1 VTTGATGDGPGLV
14 SDCGNCFGL
23 CCVALPFARSVDFPT
38 DKAAGDPC
46 RNLLADSR
54 CSIHDRLRGSGYRG
68 CTVFECFGAGQQ
80 VSQVTFGGRD
90 WRDHPDSARQMY
102 AVFPVMRQLHEMLV
116 HLAEAGALTALTHSA
131 LTDGG
136 APTDRATFRS
146 LGVEVA
152 SLAAGV
158 TALVEAEA
166 DLLEHL
172 DVAALRGRV
181 GALLDRASQ
190 RVRSSGEQG
199 RDLGQ
204 RRIGRGADLVGADL
218 RGLDLRGA
226 DLRGAH
232 LIAADLRGA
241 DLRRVDLLGADL
253 RDADLRG
260 TGLSQALFLTQPQVN
275 AAKGDAHT
283 SIAGSL
289 ARPGW
294 WPGTSDGPML
304 TMDRD

>member
-1 VTTGATGDGPGLV
+1 MTTAAAGDGPGLV
-14 SDCGNCFGL
+14 SDCSSCFAL

-38 DKAAGDPC
+38 DKGAGDPC

-90 WRDHPDSARQMY
+90 WRDHPDNARQMY

-116 HLAEAGALTALTHSA
+116 HLTEADALTALTDRELTDSA
-131 LTDGG
+131 LTDTGTHR
-136 APTDRATFRS
+136 AP
-146 LGVEVA
+146 GVEVA
-152 SLAAGV
+152 SLAAEV
-158 TALVEAEA
+158 TELVKAEA
-166 DLLEHL
+166 DRLEHL
-172 DVAALRGRV
+172 DVVGLRARV

-199 RDLGQ
+199 RDLGH

-218 RGLDLRGA
+218 RGLDLRGG

-260 TGLSQALFLTQPQVN
+260 TGLSQALFLTQPQLN
-275 AAKGDAHT
+275 AAKGDART
-283 SIAGSL
+283 SIVDSL
-289 ARPGW
+289 SRPGW
-294 WPGTSDGPML
+294 WARATDGPVL

>member
-1 VTTGATGDGPGLV
+1 MTTATTGDGPGLV
-14 SDCGNCFGL
+14 SDCGSCFAL

-46 RNLLADSR
+46 RNLLADSS
-54 CSIHDRLRGSGYRG
+54 CTIHDRLRGSGYRG

-116 HLAEAGALTALTHSA
+116 HLTEAGALTALTEGSSTNRA
-131 LTDGG
+131 STNR
-136 APTDRATFRS
+136 APFRS

-152 SLAAGV
+152 SLAAEV
-158 TALVEAEA
+158 TGLVKAEA
-166 DLLEHL
+166 DRLEHL
-172 DVAALRGRV
+172 DVVGLRARV
-181 GALLDRASQ
+181 GALLDRAS
-190 RVRSSGEQG
+190 RLVRSGAELG
-199 RDLGQ
+199 CDLGR
-204 RRIGRGADLVGADL
+204 RRIGRGADLLGADL

-226 DLRGAH
+226 DLRGAY

-241 DLRRVDLLGADL
+241 VLRRVDLLGADL

-260 TGLSQALFLTQPQVN
+260 TGLSQALFVTQSQLN
-275 AAKGDAHT
+275 AAKGDART
-283 SIAGSL
+283 SIAGTLS
-289 ARPGW
+289 RPGW
-294 WPGTSDGPML
+294 WPRTSDG
-304 TMDRD
+304 RC

>member
-1 VTTGATGDGPGLV
+1 MG
-14 SDCGNCFGL
+14 SRS
-23 CCVALPFARSVDFPT
+23 RSVDFPT

-54 CSIHDRLRGSGYRG
+54 CGIHDRLRGSGYRG

-80 VSQVTFGGRD
+80 VSRVTFGGHD

-116 HLAEAGALTALTHSA
+116 HLTEATALTTLTDRA
-131 LTDGG
+131 LTDTG
-136 APTDRATFRS
+136 THRS
-146 LGVEVA
+146 LGGEVA
-152 SLAAGV
+152 SLRAEV
-158 TALVEAEA
+158 TELVEAEA
-166 DLLEHL
+166 DRLEHL
-172 DVAALRGRV
+172 DVVGLRARV

-218 RGLDLRGA
+218 RGLDLRGG
-226 DLRGAH
+226 DLRGAY

-260 TGLSQALFLTQPQVN
+260 TGLSQALFVTQPQLN
-275 AAKGDAHT
+275 AAKGDART

-289 ARPGW
+289 SRPGW
-294 WPGTSDGPML
+294 WPRPSDGPKL
-304 TMDRD
+304 GTGRD

>member
-1 VTTGATGDGPGLV
+1 MTTGDGPGLV
-14 SDCGNCFGL
+14 SDCGSCFGL

-54 CSIHDRLRGSGYRG
+54 CGIHDRLRGSGYRG

-90 WRDHPDSARQMY
+90 WRDHPDTARQMY

-116 HLAEAGALTALTHSA
+116 HLTEAGALTALTDRAS
-131 LTDGG
+131 TN
-136 APTDRATFRS
+136 RATFRS

-152 SLAAGV
+152 SLAAEV
-158 TALVEAEA
+158 TGLVETEA
-166 DLLEHL
+166 DRLEHL
-172 DVAALRGRV
+172 DVVGLRARV
-181 GALLDRASQ
+181 GALLDRAS
-190 RVRSSGEQG
+190 RLVRSGAELG
-199 RDLGQ
+199 RDLGR

-226 DLRGAH
+226 DLRGAY

-253 RDADLRG
+253 RDADLRW
-260 TGLSQALFLTQPQVN
+260 TGLSQALFVTQPQLN
-275 AAKGDAHT
+275 AAKGDART
-283 SIAGSL
+283 SIAGTLS
-289 ARPGW
+289 RPGW
-294 WPGTSDGPML
+294 WPRTSDGPML
-304 TMDRD
+304 TMDRDWAP

>member
-1 VTTGATGDGPGLV
+1 MTTGDGPGLV
-14 SDCGNCFGL
+14 SDCGSCFGL

-54 CSIHDRLRGSGYRG
+54 CGIHDRLRGSGYRG

-90 WRDHPDSARQMY
+90 WRDHPDTARQMY

-116 HLAEAGALTALTHSA
+116 HLTEAGALTALTDRAS
-131 LTDGG
+131 TN
-136 APTDRATFRS
+136 RATFRS

-152 SLAAGV
+152 SLAAEV
-158 TALVEAEA
+158 TGLVETEA
-166 DLLEHL
+166 DHLEHL
-172 DVAALRGRV
+172 DVVGLRARV
-181 GALLDRASQ
+181 GALLDRAS
-190 RVRSSGEQG
+190 RLVRSGAELG
-199 RDLGQ
+199 RDLGR

-226 DLRGAH
+226 DLRGAY

-253 RDADLRG
+253 RDADLRW
-260 TGLSQALFLTQPQVN
+260 TGLSQALFVTQPQLN
-275 AAKGDAHT
+275 AAKGDART
-283 SIAGSL
+283 SIAGTLS
-289 ARPGW
+289 RPGW
-294 WPGTSDGPML
+294 WPRTSDGPML

>member
-1 VTTGATGDGPGLV
+1 MTTAAPGDGPGLV
-14 SDCGNCFGL
+14 SDCGSCFGL

-46 RNLLADSR
+46 CNLLADSH

-116 HLAEAGALTALTHSA
+116 HLTEADALTAFTDRA
-131 LTDGG
+131 LTDT
-136 APTDRATFRS
+136 ALTDRGTPGS
-146 LGVEVA
+146 LGGEVA
-152 SLAAGV
+152 SLRAEV
-158 TALVEAEA
+158 TELVEAEA
-166 DLLEHL
+166 DRLEHL
-172 DVAALRGRV
+172 DVVGLRARV

-190 RVRSSGEQG
+190 RVRSSAEQG
-199 RDLGQ
+199 RDLGH

-226 DLRGAH
+226 DLRGAY

-260 TGLSQALFLTQPQVN
+260 TGLSQALFVTQPQLN
-275 AAKGDAHT
+275 AAKGDART

-289 ARPGW
+289 SRPGW
-294 WPGTSDGPML
+294 WPRTSDGPKL
-304 TMDRD
+304 ATDRD

>member
-1 VTTGATGDGPGLV
+1 MTTAAAGDGPGLV
-14 SDCGNCFGL
+14 SDCSNCFGL

-38 DKAAGDPC
+38 DKGAGDPC

-90 WRDHPDSARQMY
+90 WRDHPDNARQMY
-102 AVFPVMRQLHEMLV
+102 AVFPVMRQVHEMLV
-116 HLAEAGALTALTHSA
+116 HLTEAASLTASADGALTDTGTHHA
-131 LTDGG
+131 
-136 APTDRATFRS
+136 

-152 SLAAGV
+152 SLAAEV
-158 TALVEAEA
+158 TALVKAEA
-166 DLLEHL
+166 DRLEHL
-172 DVAALRGRV
+172 DVVGLRARL
-181 GALLDRASQ
+181 GALLGRASQ

-199 RDLGQ
+199 RDLGH
-204 RRIGRGADLVGADL
+204 RRIGRGTDLVAADL
-218 RGLDLRGA
+218 RGLDLRGG
-226 DLRGAH
+226 DLRGAY

-260 TGLSQALFLTQPQVN
+260 TGLSQALFLTQPQLN
-275 AAKGDAHT
+275 AARGDART
-283 SIAGSL
+283 SIVASL
-289 ARPGW
+289 SRPLWWAR
-294 WPGTSDGPML
+294 TSDGPIL